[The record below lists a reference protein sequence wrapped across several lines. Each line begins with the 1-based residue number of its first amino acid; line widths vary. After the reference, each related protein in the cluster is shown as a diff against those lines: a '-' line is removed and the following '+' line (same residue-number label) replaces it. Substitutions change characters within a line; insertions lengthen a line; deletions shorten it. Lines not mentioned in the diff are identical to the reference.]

1 MPPLEAGEIKIRDT
15 IRDALAAR
23 IREQPHYTVTSLA
36 RRVGMS
42 RGRVYEYLQ
51 GRDIGVSRALAMLA
65 AVGLE
70 LLIVDSGEVPTAV
83 LGAKRAKRPVKATR
97 KRLVGPLPGGGGYRS

>member
-1 MPPLEAGEIKIRDT
+1 MPPLETGEIRIKDT
-15 IRDALAAR
+15 IRAALAKRVNDPDYNITA
-23 IREQPHYTVTSLA
+23 LA

-42 RGRVYEYLQ
+42 RGRIYEYLN

-70 LLIVDSGEVPTAV
+70 VLIVDSGEVPTAV
-83 LGAKRAKRPVKATR
+83 VGAKRAKKPVRVTR

>member
-1 MPPLEAGEIKIRDT
+1 MPPLEAGEIRITDT
-15 IRDALAAR
+15 IREAITKR
-23 IREQPHYTVTSLA
+23 INEQPSYNITSLA
-36 RRVGMS
+36 RRIGMS

>member
-1 MPPLEAGEIKIRDT
+1 MPPLETGEIRITDT
-15 IRDALAAR
+15 IRAAITKR
-23 IREQPHYTVTSLA
+23 VNEPNYNITALA

-42 RGRVYEYLQ
+42 RGRIYEYLN
-51 GRDIGVSRALAMLA
+51 GRDVGVSRALAMLA

-70 LLIVDSGEVPTAV
+70 VLIVDSGEVPTAV
-83 LGAKRAKRPVKATR
+83 VGAKRAKRPVKATR